1 MTMHTLESIT
11 LSETEKGDV
20 MSDKPEYKKGDILSI
35 TEASEY
41 LEVSRQRV
49 HFYIKD
55 GRFPNAYQVGIQWNI
70 PFEDILNLEVKSVG
84 RPPDEEG

>member
-1 MTMHTLESIT
+1 MTNPTLE
-11 LSETEKGDV
+11 LSSYFQDTKDNV
-20 MSDKPEYKKGDILSI
+20 MSDKSEYKKGDILSI

-55 GRFPNAYQVGIQWNI
+55 SRFPNAYQIGIQWNI
-70 PFEDILNLEVKSVG
+70 PFEDILNLEVKPVG